1 MNNWSRAF
9 YHYIATCCLYGDE
22 EYDKA
27 AIDFVQ
33 IPRLLARRR
42 KSGTRLLANEQFAE
56 RTILQWIRQAATI
69 VAENNNTDRDDDED
83 WRHRVMDGHLLQ
95 QVVVVNPL
103 WELIYLWNGIYYVS
117 PTMLRQMKQG
127 LQQAIDRMDSNND
140 ALSCCSEV
148 GRLQLFLGVVE
159 RELGNVTIAETCFR
173 RVIALEKTCLLE
185 HHHYDALD
193 TDDPIV
199 YKTSWAGAYALYEMA
214 LLKCLP
220 APSSAEPQAKKIK
233 EAREWLRR
241 VDQFHQQHHHHHSG
255 NATAKSGSNGGAS
268 SSMVDVSCESACM
281 LLHIRCQLL
290 YEKLDELLDD

>member
-1 MNNWSRAF
+1 
-9 YHYIATCCLYGDE
+9 
-22 EYDKA
+22 
-27 AIDFVQ
+27 
-33 IPRLLARRR
+33 
-42 KSGTRLLANEQFAE
+42 
-56 RTILQWIRQAATI
+56 
-69 VAENNNTDRDDDED
+69 
-83 WRHRVMDGHLLQ
+83 
-95 QVVVVNPL
+95 
-103 WELIYLWNGIYYVS
+103 
-117 PTMLRQMKQG
+117 
-127 LQQAIDRMDSNND
+127 
-140 ALSCCSEV
+140 
-148 GRLQLFLGVVE
+148 
-159 RELGNVTIAETCFR
+159 LGNATIAETCFR

-185 HHHYDALD
+185 HQHYDALD

-255 NATAKSGSNGGAS
+255 NATNKSGANNGSS
-268 SSMVDVSCESACM
+268 SSMIDVSCESACM